1 MVLAWVLG
9 ACGDAAPGRR
19 GLPEDVSAEVEADLV
34 TEVEIDLGDGATDDA
49 HQCRQAS
56 DCEGHFGP
64 LGGCEVAVCNAATGR
79 CVRLAAVDGTPCTDR
94 EACTEGDHCA
104 QGRCMPG
111 RPLDCD
117 DGNPCTVDACDRGC
131 VHSPIDGL
139 CDDDNVC
146 TQRDQCERGRCRGV
160 PRTCEDGDPCTA
172 DACDRETGCVFA
184 PTEGCR

>member
-1 MVLAWVLG
+1 
-9 ACGDAAPGRR
+9 
-19 GLPEDVSAEVEADLV
+19 
-34 TEVEIDLGDGATDDA
+34 
-49 HQCRQAS
+49 
-56 DCEGHFGP
+56 
-64 LGGCEVAVCNAATGR
+64 
-79 CVRLAAVDGTPCTDR
+79 
-94 EACTEGDHCA
+94 
-104 QGRCMPG
+104 
-111 RPLDCD
+111 
-117 DGNPCTVDACDRGC
+117 